1 MDENMEREIPE
12 TEEKTGLPEG
22 EAFDALRGPKPDE
35 AFEEGEFLTFAALPK
50 EKKQAEAKKAK
61 AAPGR
66 RAPRRGPSVADLP
79 FEDYRPEREEAAVPS
94 PEQLKNDRLVRLA
107 QVRRRRAARRA
118 RALVVLTLLLAFAM
132 AWALGAF
139 GSSIAALSD
148 VADSI
153 RIGLT
158 PSEGFPVKTNIPE
171 IYQVEE
177 LSGGF
182 VELGS
187 QDLVAYSA
195 SGVRL
200 RSIQHNYS
208 RPALTVGDTRFC
220 VYARAG
226 NELRVESR
234 TQTLYTKTTEQPLLL
249 CAMGADGS
257 LAVATRSTRYAAEV
271 SVYNPNMEYVYG
283 WNPTEKQGTPCRMA
297 FAEGGTRLA
306 AACLKAQ
313 DGVLTTGL
321 YFLDTGRDELLS
333 VSEEVDATP
342 LQLTWLDD
350 SLLLAVFEDHA
361 STYNALTGA
370 EKHRYDFE
378 GETLLSSSVSGR
390 RIALLF
396 SGGSGTSQEHLVVLN
411 DSLETTADVAT
422 QGEGSQVVF
431 SRANIYILEET
442 GVSAYETDGTYQWTA
457 PLSETPLALV
467 DGKKLLVF
475 TGVEAD
481 AVSAPAQKGE

>member
-1 MDENMEREIPE
+1 MDENKEREAME
-12 TEEKTGLPEG
+12 AEEKTGLPAG
-22 EAFDALRGPKPDE
+22 EEFDAPQGQKPDE

-50 EKKQAEAKKAK
+50 EEKQSRAGAKKTK

-66 RAPRRGPSVADLP
+66 SAPRRGPSAADMP
-79 FEDYRPEREEAAVPS
+79 FEDYRPGEEAAVPS

-118 RALVVLTLLLAFAM
+118 RTLVVITLLLAFAM

-158 PSEGFPVKTNIPE
+158 PREGFPVKTNIPE

-249 CAMGADGS
+249 
-257 LAVATRSTRYAAEV
+257 
-271 SVYNPNMEYVYG
+271 
-283 WNPTEKQGTPCRMA
+283 
-297 FAEGGTRLA
+297 
-306 AACLKAQ
+306 
-313 DGVLTTGL
+313 
-321 YFLDTGRDELLS
+321 
-333 VSEEVDATP
+333 
-342 LQLTWLDD
+342 
-350 SLLLAVFEDHA
+350 
-361 STYNALTGA
+361 
-370 EKHRYDFE
+370 
-378 GETLLSSSVSGR
+378 
-390 RIALLF
+390 
-396 SGGSGTSQEHLVVLN
+396 
-411 DSLETTADVAT
+411 
-422 QGEGSQVVF
+422 
-431 SRANIYILEET
+431 
-442 GVSAYETDGTYQWTA
+442 
-457 PLSETPLALV
+457 
-467 DGKKLLVF
+467 
-475 TGVEAD
+475 
-481 AVSAPAQKGE
+481 